1 MRVISRLR
9 VPTRRGDWR
18 LLIRTVRLVLS
29 IPPYAV
35 LAVVYALLALSTF
48 VFVRNL
54 AVLRQVILFGSLP
67 LDDRVQVLVGMYP
80 GFGSAYTLEGTIV
93 LVATGVLVGINLAM
107 VTYHVREHRLSLGG
121 GSGGVGGVVLGTLG
135 GGCAACGSAVL
146 AGISSMAGASGILIA
161 LPLDGLEFA
170 LLAIVTLVVSLYW
183 MADGM
188 RGGEIAVCPVD
199 VNSAGV
205 D

>member
-9 VPTRRGDWR
+9 LPTRLEDWR
-18 LLIRTVRLVLS
+18 LLTRTVRLVLS
-29 IPPYAV
+29 IPRYAV
-35 LAVVYALLALSTF
+35 LAAVYALLALFTF

-54 AVLRQVILFGSLP
+54 AVLRQVILFGGLP
-67 LDDRVQVLVGMYP
+67 MDNRVQILVGMYP
-80 GFGSAYTLEGTIV
+80 GLGTAYTLEQTVV

-107 VTYHVREHRLSLGG
+107 VTYHVREHRVSLRG

-146 AGISSMAGASGILIA
+146 AGLVSTAGASGVLVA

-170 LLAIVTLVVSLYW
+170 LLAIVTLVVSSYW
-183 MADGM
+183 LADGM
-188 RGGEIAVCPVD
+188 RGSEIAGCPVD
-199 VNSAGV
+199 ATATQYE
-205 D
+205 